1 MALERT
7 FEEEHHVTTQVGSR
21 GRRHRHP
28 HTDLA
33 VDDHR
38 APAAAAPVHSSVQA
52 ARVRAA
58 MHEAVVQD
66 NVSYN
71 ARDEEAYME
80 VIHPDIIFHVAG
92 TTTYGIDA
100 HMESVRAAWANPEPW
115 EWQWEILSET
125 MFGCHTGIAVARHPH
140 RLPEPHPPVLG
151 DDDDGQGAGPVAGG
165 DGHRR
170 LRR

>member
-1 MALERT
+1 MSRRRLAALAAATATLTLIPPSITEAT
-7 FEEEHHVTTQVGSR
+7 E
-21 GRRHRHP
+21 
-28 HTDLA
+28 
-33 VDDHR
+33 
-38 APAAAAPVHSSVQA
+38 AAAPVAQQRRRR
-52 ARVRAA
+52 ARCAQA

-100 HMESVRAAWANPEPW
+100 HMEAVRAAWANPEPW

-125 MFGCHTGIAVARHPH
+125 MFGCHTGIAVLDIHIVYPNRI
-140 RLPEPHPPVLG
+140 RQFSVTMTMVKERG
-151 DDDDGQGAGPVAGG
+151 RWQVAMDTAYFVGETPTG
-165 DGHRR
+165 
-170 LRR
+170 

>member
-1 MALERT
+1 M
-7 FEEEHHVTTQVGSR
+7 SP
-21 GRRHRHP
+21 RR
-28 HTDLA
+28 LA
-33 VDDHR
+33 AVAAATATLTLISPSMTEATR
-38 APAAAAPVHSSVQA
+38 APEAAAPVHSSGQA
-52 ARVRAA
+52 RCALA

-125 MFGCHTGIAVARHPH
+125 MFGCHTGIAVLDIHIVYPNRI
-140 RLPEPHPPVLG
+140 RQFSVTMTMVKERG
-151 DDDDGQGAGPVAGG
+151 RWQVAMDTAYFVGETPTA
-165 DGHRR
+165 
-170 LRR
+170 

>member
-1 MALERT
+1 MP
-7 FEEEHHVTTQVGSR
+7 
-21 GRRHRHP
+21 RRRLA
-28 HTDLA
+28 TLA
-33 VDDHR
+33 V
-38 APAAAAPVHSSVQA
+38 ATATLTLIPPSITEAADAAGPA
-52 ARVRAA
+52 ARVPSTLQSAPCARA
-58 MHEAVVQD
+58 MHDAVVQD

-125 MFGCHTGIAVARHPH
+125 MFGCHTGIAVLDIHIVYPNRTRQFSVTMTMVKERGHW
-140 RLPEPHPPVLG
+140 
-151 DDDDGQGAGPVAGG
+151 QVAMDTAYFVGETPTG
-165 DGHRR
+165 
-170 LRR
+170 

>member
-1 MALERT
+1 MSRRRLAALVAATATLTLIPPSISEAT
-7 FEEEHHVTTQVGSR
+7 EAAG
-21 GRRHRHP
+21 
-28 HTDLA
+28 
-33 VDDHR
+33 
-38 APAAAAPVHSSVQA
+38 AAALVSSTVQA
-52 ARVRAA
+52 ARCAQA
-58 MHEAVVQD
+58 MHDAVVQD

-125 MFGCHTGIAVARHPH
+125 MFGCHTGIAVVDIHIVYPNRI
-140 RLPEPHPPVLG
+140 RQFSVTMTMVKERG
-151 DDDDGQGAGPVAGG
+151 RWQVAMDTAYFVGETPTG
-165 DGHRR
+165 
-170 LRR
+170 